1 MAKQK
6 KSKIISHEAILKE
19 LESRVAAP
27 KFIIEEHCFKEQFEF
42 INDPE
47 TYATAVCSR
56 RAGKTIACAAD
67 LVDTTQRRPGTISLY
82 ITLSRAQAKRIVWPE
97 ILELNRKYQLGGV
110 TNIADLSMTF
120 PNGSVIYLSGAKD
133 KSEIEKFRGLPLALC
148 YIDEA
153 QAFGS
158 FMKEL
163 VDDVISKALY
173 DYNGRLRVIGTPP
186 PIPVGYFY
194 DICKGDKSAN
204 WGHHFWTMLQNP
216 WLKKKSGLTPMQL
229 IEKDCKRKGV
239 TLDDPGIRR
248 ECFGEW
254 ITDSNALVFRYTRE
268 INNYEELPT
277 VKGTGN
283 WNYIIGIDLG
293 FDDADALAVLAY
305 HDNLNAVF
313 VVEEITRT
321 KQTLSDL
328 VDLIAAKI
336 GRYNPHS
343 IVMDAGGLGKKIVES
358 ISSRFSIGIKA
369 AEKSRKFEYIELL
382 NDSLR
387 TGKFFAKETGK
398 FAEDTQ
404 KVEWDRDKST
414 GDKLVVSDRFH
425 SDITDAV
432 LYSYRE
438 ALHYLAEPHIEK
450 IRPGTIEW
458 NKKQV
463 EEMEETAI
471 KMMEA
476 SKKDS
481 FDPGANGADL
491 DKLFNDD

>member
-1 MAKQK
+1 MAKK
-6 KSKIISHEAILKE
+6 KSNTKILSAGAILKE
-19 LESRVAAP
+19 LQERVAAP
-27 KFIIEEHCFKEQFEF
+27 KFIIEEYCFKEQLAF
-42 INDPE
+42 IQDQE
-47 TYATAVCSR
+47 SFATAVCSR
-56 RAGKTIACAAD
+56 RSGKTVGCASD
-67 LVDTTQRRPGTISLY
+67 LVNTTQQRPGTISLY
-82 ITLSRAQAKRIVWPE
+82 ITLSRASAKRIVWPE
-97 ILELNRKYQLGGV
+97 ILEINRKFQLSGL

-158 FMKEL
+158 FIQEL
-163 VDDVISKALY
+163 IDDVIAKALY

-186 PIPVGYFY
+186 PIPVGYFHK
-194 DICKGDKSAN
+194 ICHSDQWSR
-204 WGHHFWTMLQNP
+204 HHWTMLQNP
-216 WLKKKSGLTPMQL
+216 WLLKKSGLTPMQL

-239 TLDDPGIRR
+239 NIDDPGIQR
-248 ECFGEW
+248 ECFGKW
-254 ITDSNALVFRYTRE
+254 VTDSNALVFRYSKD

-293 FDDADALAVLAY
+293 YDDADAIAVLAY

-313 VVEEITRT
+313 LVEEITRT

-369 AEKSRKFEYIELL
+369 AEKARKFEYIELL

-387 TGKFFAKETGK
+387 TGKFFAREVGK

-414 GDKLVVSDRFH
+414 GDRLVVSDRFH

-432 LYSYRE
+432 LYAFRE
-438 ALHYLAEPHIEK
+438 SLHFLSEPIVDK
-450 IRPGTIEW
+450 VRPGTPEW
-458 NKKQV
+458 TKKEV
-463 EEMEETAI
+463 AEMEEAAI
-471 KMMEA
+471 NMME
-476 SKKDS
+476 SKKKDT
-481 FDPGANGADL
+481 FDPGSDGADL
-491 DKLFNDD
+491 NKLFKDE

>member
-6 KSKIISHEAILKE
+6 KTKILSPETILKE
-19 LESRVAAP
+19 LATRVAAP
-27 KFIIEEHCFKEQFEF
+27 QFVLEEYCFPEQLKFIT
-42 INDPE
+42 DPE
-47 TYATAVCSR
+47 TFATAVCSR
-56 RAGKTIACAAD
+56 RSGKTVGCGAD
-67 LVDTTQRRPGTISLY
+67 LSFTANRLPGTVSLY
-82 ITLSRAQAKRIVWPE
+82 ITLSRASAKRIVWPE
-97 ILELNRKYQLGGV
+97 ILEINRKFQLGGV
-110 TNIADLSMTF
+110 TNIADLSMTY

-158 FMKEL
+158 FIQEL
-163 VDDVISKALY
+163 IDDVISKALY
-173 DYNGRLRVIGTPP
+173 DYNGRLRIIGTPP
-186 PIPVGYFY
+186 PIPVGYFHN
-194 DICKGDKSAN
+194 ICHSPQ
-204 WGHHFWTMLQNP
+204 WSHHKWNMLVNP
-216 WLKKKSGLTPMQL
+216 WLQKKSGLTPMQL

-239 TLDDPGIRR
+239 TLDDPGIQR
-248 ECFGEW
+248 ECFGNW
-254 ITDSNALVFRYTRE
+254 VTDSNALVFKYTVE
-268 INNYEELPT
+268 KNNYVELPT

-293 FDDADALAVLAY
+293 YDDADALAILAY
-305 HDNLNAVF
+305 HDNLNAVY

-369 AEKSRKFEYIELL
+369 AEKARKFEYIELL

-387 TGKFFAKETGK
+387 TGKFFARDIGK

-414 GDKLVVSDRFH
+414 GDRLVVSDRFH

-432 LYSYRE
+432 LYAFRE
-438 ALHYLAEPHIEK
+438 SLHFLSEPTVDK
-450 IRPGTIEW
+450 IRPGTDEW
-458 NKKQV
+458 RKKQE
-463 EEMEETAI
+463 EEMEEAATAA
-471 KMMEA
+471 MEA
-476 SKKDS
+476 QKQDS
-481 FDPGANGADL
+481 FDPGANGSDL
-491 DKLFNDD
+491 DKLFKT

>member
-6 KSKIISHEAILKE
+6 KTPKTLSPEAILKE
-19 LESRVAAP
+19 LQVRVAAP
-27 KFIIEEHCFKEQFEF
+27 KFIIPEQLDF
-42 INDPE
+42 IKDPE
-47 TYATAVCSR
+47 SFATAVCSR
-56 RAGKTIACAAD
+56 RAGKTVACAVD

-82 ITLSRAQAKRIVWPE
+82 ITLSRASAKRIVWPE
-97 ILELNRKYQLGGV
+97 ILELNRRYQLGGT

-158 FMKEL
+158 FIQEL
-163 VDDVISKALY
+163 IDDVIAKALY

-186 PIPVGYFY
+186 PIPVGYFHK
-194 DICKGDKSAN
+194 ICHSAE
-204 WGHHFWTMLQNP
+204 WSAHKWTMLQNP
-216 WLKKKSGLTPMQL
+216 WLQKKSGLTPMQL

-239 TLDDPGIRR
+239 SMDDPGIRR

-254 ITDSNALVFRYTRE
+254 VTDSNALVFKYAKE
-268 INNYEELPT
+268 KNNYEELPT

-293 FDDADALAVLAY
+293 YDDADALAVLAY

-313 VVEEITRT
+313 LVEEITRT

-369 AEKSRKFEYIELL
+369 AEFY
-382 NDSLR
+382 
-387 TGKFFAKETGK
+387 AKETGK

-404 KVEWDRDKST
+404 KVEWNRDKST

-432 LYSYRE
+432 LYAFRE
-438 ALHYLAEPHIEK
+438 SLHFLSEPTIDK
-450 IRPGTIEW
+450 IRPGTPEW
-458 NKKQV
+458 RAKEV
-463 EEMEETAI
+463 AEMEEAAERAL
-471 KMMEA
+471 KVKNVDE
-476 SKKDS
+476 
-481 FDPGANGADL
+481 FDPGANGSDL
-491 DKLFNDD
+491 DKLFED

>member
-6 KSKIISHEAILKE
+6 KTPKISYNSIVKE
-19 LESRVAAP
+19 LQSRAAAP
-27 KFIIEEHCFKEQFEF
+27 KFIIEEYCFPEQLAF
-42 INDPE
+42 IKDPE
-47 TYATAVCSR
+47 SFATAVCSR
-56 RAGKTIACAAD
+56 RSGKTVGCASD
-67 LVDTTQRRPGTISLY
+67 LVNTTQVRPGTISLY
-82 ITLSRAQAKRIVWPE
+82 ITLSRASAKRIVWPE
-97 ILELNRKYQLGGV
+97 ILEINRKFQLGGV

-158 FMKEL
+158 FIQEL
-163 VDDVISKALY
+163 IDDVISKALY
-173 DYNGRLRVIGTPP
+173 DYNGRLRIIGTPP
-186 PIPVGYFY
+186 PIPVGYFHK
-194 DICKGDKSAN
+194 ICHSLE
-204 WGHHFWTMLQNP
+204 WSHHKWNMLVNP
-216 WLKKKSGLTPMQL
+216 WLLKKSGLTPMQL

-239 TLDDPGIRR
+239 TIDDPGIQR
-248 ECFGEW
+248 ECFGNW
-254 ITDSNALVFRYTRE
+254 RTDSNALVFKYVKE
-268 INNYEELPT
+268 LNDYVELPT

-313 VVEEITRT
+313 LVEEITRT

-387 TGKFFAKETGK
+387 TGKFYAKETGK

-414 GDKLVVSDRFH
+414 GDRLVVSDRFH

-432 LYSYRE
+432 LYAFRE
-438 ALHYLAEPHIEK
+438 SLHFLSEPTVDK
-450 IRPGTIEW
+450 IRPGTAEW
-458 NKKQV
+458 RIKEEK
-463 EEMEETAI
+463 EMEEAA
-471 KMMEA
+471 EA
-476 SKKDS
+476 AQLAKNNDD
-481 FDPGANGADL
+481 FDPGSNGADL
-491 DKLFNDD
+491 KKLFSD

>member
-1 MAKQK
+1 MAKVK
-6 KSKIISHEAILKE
+6 KQPKVISHEAVLRE
-19 LESRVAAP
+19 LEARVAAP
-27 KFIIEEHCFKEQFEF
+27 KFVLEEYCFPEQLAF
-42 INDPE
+42 ITDPE
-47 TYATAVCSR
+47 TFATAVCSR
-56 RAGKTIACAAD
+56 RSGKTVGCAAD
-67 LVDTTQRRPGTISLY
+67 LCFTANARPGTVSLY
-82 ITLSRAQAKRIVWPE
+82 ITLSRASAKRIVWPE
-97 ILELNRKYQLGGV
+97 ILSINRKFQLGGE

-133 KSEIEKFRGLPLALC
+133 KSEIEKFRGLPLVLC
-148 YIDEA
+148 YIDES

-158 FMKEL
+158 FIQEL
-163 VDDVISKALY
+163 IDDVISKALY

-186 PIPVGYFY
+186 PIPIGYFHK
-194 DICKGDKSAN
+194 ICHSPE
-204 WGHHFWTMLQNP
+204 WSHHEWNMLVNP
-216 WLKKKSGLTPMQL
+216 WLQKKSGLTPMEL

-239 TLDDPGIRR
+239 TFDDPGIQR
-248 ECFGEW
+248 ECFGRW
-254 ITDSNALVFRYTRE
+254 ATDTNALVFKYTKE
-268 INNYEELPT
+268 KNHYEELPT

-293 FDDADALAVLAY
+293 YDDADALAILAY

-387 TGKFFAKETGK
+387 TGKFFAREGGK

-404 KVEWDRDKST
+404 KVEWNRDKST
-414 GDKLVVSDRFH
+414 GDRLVVSDRFH

-432 LYSYRE
+432 LYAFRE
-438 ALHYLAEPHIEK
+438 SLHFLSEPTIDK
-450 IRPGTIEW
+450 IRPGTPEW
-458 NKKQV
+458 RAKEEK
-463 EEMEETAI
+463 EMEEAA
-471 KMMEA
+471 EA
-476 SKKDS
+476 AQLAKNNDD
-481 FDPGANGADL
+481 FDPGAKGSDL
-491 DKLFNDD
+491 NKLFDN

>member
-1 MAKQK
+1 MATKRKTNTPSQ
-6 KSKIISHEAILKE
+6 EAILKE
-19 LESRVAAP
+19 LKARVAAP
-27 KFIIEEHCFKEQFEF
+27 KFVLEEYCFPEQLKF
-42 INDPE
+42 ITDPE
-47 TYATAVCSR
+47 TFATAVCSR
-56 RAGKTIACAAD
+56 RSGKTVGCASD
-67 LVDTTQRRPGTISLY
+67 LAFTANSRPGTISLY
-82 ITLSRAQAKRIVWPE
+82 ITLSRASAKRIVWPE
-97 ILELNRKYQLGGV
+97 LLEINRKFQLGGI
-110 TNIADLSMTF
+110 TNIADLSLTF
-120 PNGSVIYLSGAKD
+120 PNNSVVYLSGAKD
-133 KSEIEKFRGLPLALC
+133 KSEIEKFRGLPLVLC

-158 FMKEL
+158 FIEEL
-163 VDDVISKALY
+163 IDDVIAKALY

-186 PIPVGYFY
+186 PIPVGYFHK
-194 DICKGDKSAN
+194 ICHN
-204 WGHHFWTMLQNP
+204 EQWVHHHWTMLQNP
-216 WLKKKSGLTPMQL
+216 WLKIKSGLTPMQL

-239 TLDDPGIRR
+239 TIDDPGIRR

-254 ITDSNALVFRYTRE
+254 VTDSNALVFKYTAE
-268 INNYEELPT
+268 KNNYIELPA

-293 FDDADALAVLAY
+293 YDDADALAVLAY

-313 VVEEITRT
+313 LVEEITRT

-404 KVEWDRDKST
+404 KVEWNRDKST

-432 LYSYRE
+432 LYAFRE
-438 ALHYLAEPHIEK
+438 SLHFLSEPAVDK
-450 IRPGTIEW
+450 IRPGTAEW
-458 NKKQV
+458 REKEV
-463 EEMEETAI
+463 AEMEETAT
-471 KMMEA
+471 KMME
-476 SKKDS
+476 SKKKDP
-481 FDPGANGADL
+481 FDPGADGSDL
-491 DKLFNDD
+491 NKLFGED

>member
-1 MAKQK
+1 MAK
-6 KSKIISHEAILKE
+6 SKLAKPLSSQAILKE
-19 LESRVAAP
+19 LAIRTAAP
-27 KFIIEEHCFKEQFEF
+27 KFILEEYCFPEQLKF
-42 INDPE
+42 ITDPE
-47 TYATAVCSR
+47 TYATAVNSR
-56 RAGKTIACAAD
+56 RSGKTVGCAAD
-67 LVDTTQRRPGTISLY
+67 LCFTAINRPGTISLY
-82 ITLSRAQAKRIVWPE
+82 ITLSRASAKRIVWPE
-97 ILELNRKYQLGGV
+97 ILKINRQFQLGGE
-110 TNIADLSMTF
+110 TNIADLSLTF
-120 PNGSVIYLSGAKD
+120 SNGSVIYLSGAKD
-133 KSEIEKFRGLPLALC
+133 KSEIEKFRGLPLVLC

-153 QAFGS
+153 QAFGA
-158 FMKEL
+158 FIEEL
-163 VDDVISKALY
+163 IDDVISKALY
-173 DYNGRLRVIGTPP
+173 DFNGRLRVIGTPP
-186 PIPVGYFY
+186 PLMVGYFY
-194 DICKGDKSAN
+194 DISAGRKKEA
-204 WGHHFWTMLQNP
+204 WSSHKWTMLQNP
-216 WLKKKSGLTPMQL
+216 WLLKKSGLTPMQL

-254 ITDSNALVFRYTRE
+254 VTDSNALVFKYTSE
-268 INNYEELPT
+268 KNNYDELPT

-313 VVEEITRT
+313 LVEEITRT

-328 VDLIAAKI
+328 VDLIDSKI

-387 TGKFFAKETGK
+387 TGKFYAKEIGK

-414 GDKLVVSDRFH
+414 GDRLVVSDRFH

-432 LYSYRE
+432 LYAFRE
-438 ALHYLAEPHIEK
+438 SLHFLSEPIVDK
-450 IRPGTIEW
+450 IRPGTDAW
-458 NKKQV
+458 RKQQE
-463 EEMEETAI
+463 EEMEAAATAA
-471 KMMEA
+471 MEA
-476 SKKDS
+476 NKKDS
-481 FDPGANGADL
+481 FDPGADGSDL
-491 DKLFNDD
+491 DKLFKD

>member
-6 KSKIISHEAILKE
+6 KVKTLSSETILKE
-19 LESRVAAP
+19 LESRTAAK
-27 KFIIEEHCFKEQFEF
+27 KFVISDYLFKEQLDFVSDEATF
-42 INDPE
+42 
-47 TYATAVCSR
+47 ATAVCSR
-56 RAGKTIACAAD
+56 RAGKSIACSAYMIHTA
-67 LVDTTQRRPGTISLY
+67 LSRPGTISLY
-82 ITLSRAQAKRIVWPE
+82 ITLSRAGAKRIIWPS
-97 ILELNRKYQLGGV
+97 ILELNDSYNLGGI
-110 TNIADLSMTF
+110 TNIADLSMKF
-120 PNGSVIYLSGAKD
+120 PNGSTLYLSGAKD
-133 KSEIEKFRGLPLALC
+133 ASEIDKFRGLPLALAI
-148 YIDEA
+148 IDEA
-153 QAFGS
+153 QSFGHFIES
-158 FMKEL
+158 L
-163 VDDVISKALY
+163 IDDVISKALY
-173 DYNGRLRVIGTPP
+173 DFNGQLRVIGTPP
-186 PIPVGYFY
+186 PIPVGYFHK
-194 DICKGDKSAN
+194 ICHSKEWKN
-204 WGHHFWTMLQNP
+204 FHWTMMQNP
-216 WLKKKSGLTPMQL
+216 WLQKKSGLTPMQL

-254 ITDSNALVFRYTRE
+254 VTDSNALVFKYTSE
-268 INNYEELPT
+268 KNNYDELPT

-293 FDDADALAVLAY
+293 YDDADALAVLAY

-313 VVEEITRT
+313 LVEEITRT

-387 TGKFFAKETGK
+387 TGKFFAREIGK

-432 LYSYRE
+432 LYAFRE
-438 ALHYLAEPHIEK
+438 SLHFLSEPEVDK
-450 IRPGTIEW
+450 IKPGTDAW
-458 NKKQV
+458 RKKQE
-463 EEMEETAI
+463 EEMEEAATAA
-471 KMMEA
+471 MEA
-476 SKKDS
+476 NKKDS
-481 FDPGANGADL
+481 FDPGANGSDL
-491 DKLFNDD
+491 DKLFKD

>member
-1 MAKQK
+1 MAKK
-6 KSKIISHEAILKE
+6 KFLNNLSPEAIIKELKE
-19 LESRVAAP
+19 RTKTK
-27 KFIIEEHCFKEQFEF
+27 KFTIEEYCFPEQVAF
-42 INDPE
+42 INDPNNF
-47 TYATAVCSR
+47 TTAVCSR
-56 RAGKTIACAAD
+56 RAGKTVACASD
-67 LVDTTQRRPGTISLY
+67 LVNTALTRPGTISLY
-82 ITLSRAQAKRIVWPE
+82 ITLSRASAKRIVWPE
-97 ILELNRKYQLGGV
+97 ILEINRQFELGGE
-110 TNIADLSMTF
+110 TNMADLSMKF
-120 PNGSVIYLSGAKD
+120 PNSSIIYLSGAKD

-148 YIDEA
+148 FLDES

-158 FMKEL
+158 FIEEL
-163 VDDVISKALY
+163 IDDVISKALY
-173 DYNGRLRVIGTPP
+173 DFNGRLRVIGTPP
-186 PIPVGYFY
+186 PIPVGYFHK
-194 DICKGDKSAN
+194 ICHSEQ
-204 WGHHFWTMLQNP
+204 WSHHKWDMRQNP
-216 WLKKKSGLTPMQL
+216 WLQKKSGLTPMQL

-254 ITDSNALVFRYTRE
+254 VTDSNALVFKYMTE
-268 INNYEELPT
+268 KNNYYELPT

-293 FDDADALAVLAY
+293 YDDADALAVLAY

-313 VVEEITRT
+313 LVEEITRT

-328 VDLIAAKI
+328 VDLIASKI

-387 TGKFFAKETGK
+387 TGRFFAKETGK
-398 FAEDTQ
+398 FAEDSQ

-414 GDKLVVSDRFH
+414 GDRLVVSDRFH

-432 LYSYRE
+432 LYAFRE
-438 ALHYLAEPHIEK
+438 SLHFLSEPIVDK
-450 IRPGTIEW
+450 IRPGTAEW
-458 NKKQV
+458 REKEKI
-463 EEMEETAI
+463 EMEEAAT
-471 KMMEA
+471 KMMEGR
-476 SKKDS
+476 KKDP
-481 FDPGANGADL
+481 FDPGANGEDI
-491 DKLFNDD
+491 DVLFGED

>member
-1 MAKQK
+1 MKNVAKAK
-6 KSKIISHEAILKE
+6 KQPKIISHEAVLKE
-19 LESRVAAP
+19 LQDRVAAP
-27 KFIIEEHCFKEQFEF
+27 KFLIEEHCFAEQLSF
-42 INDPE
+42 IKDE
-47 TYATAVCSR
+47 ESFATAVCSR
-56 RAGKTIACAAD
+56 RAGKTVACAVD

-82 ITLSRAQAKRIVWPE
+82 ITLSRASAKRIVWPE
-97 ILELNRKYQLGGV
+97 ILELNRRYQLGGT

-148 YIDEA
+148 YVDEA

-158 FMKEL
+158 FIQEL
-163 VDDVISKALY
+163 IDDVLAKALY

-186 PIPVGYFY
+186 PIPVGYFHK
-194 DICKGDKSAN
+194 ICHSKEWSA
-204 WGHHFWTMLQNP
+204 HKWTMLDNP
-216 WLKKKSGLTPMQL
+216 WLQKKSGLTPMQL

-254 ITDSNALVFRYTRE
+254 VTDSNALVFKYTKE
-268 INNYEELPT
+268 KNHYEELPT

-283 WNYIIGIDLG
+283 WNYIIGVDLG
-293 FDDADALAVLAY
+293 FDDADALAILAY

-328 VDLIAAKI
+328 VDLISAKI

-387 TGKFFAKETGK
+387 TGKFYAKETGK
-398 FAEDTQ
+398 FAEDSS

-414 GDKLVVSDRFH
+414 GDRLVVSDRFH

-432 LYSYRE
+432 LYAFRE
-438 ALHYLAEPHIEK
+438 SLHFLSEPIIDK
-450 IRPGTIEW
+450 IRPGTPEW
-458 NKKQV
+458 REKEVK
-463 EEMEETAI
+463 EMEEAA
-471 KMMEA
+471 EA
-476 SKKDS
+476 AQLAKNNDD

-491 DKLFNDD
+491 DRLFKD

>member
-6 KSKIISHEAILKE
+6 KPKSAILSTEAIARE
-19 LESRVAAP
+19 LASRVAAP
-27 KFIIEEHCFKEQFEF
+27 KFILEEYCFPEQLAF
-42 INDPE
+42 ITDE
-47 TYATAVCSR
+47 ATFATAVCSR
-56 RAGKTIACAAD
+56 RSGKTVGCAAD
-67 LVDTTQRRPGTISLY
+67 LSFTANNRPGTISLY
-82 ITLSRAQAKRIVWPE
+82 ITLSRASAKRIVWPE
-97 ILELNRKYQLGGV
+97 ILEINRKFKLGGE

-133 KSEIEKFRGLPLALC
+133 KSEIEKFRGLPLVLC

-153 QAFGS
+153 QSFGS
-158 FMKEL
+158 FIEEL
-163 VDDVISKALY
+163 IDDVISKALY

-186 PIPVGYFY
+186 PIPVGYFHK
-194 DICKGDKSAN
+194 ICHSN
-204 WGHHFWTMLQNP
+204 EWTNHKWNMLVNP
-216 WLKKKSGLTPMQL
+216 WLQKKSGLTPMQL
-229 IEKDCKRKGV
+229 IEKDMKRKGV
-239 TLDDPGIRR
+239 TIDDPGIQR
-248 ECFGEW
+248 ECFGNW
-254 ITDSNALVFRYTRE
+254 VTDSNALVFRYTKE
-268 INNYEELPT
+268 LNAYEELPT

-293 FDDADALAVLAY
+293 YDDADALAILAY

-313 VVEEITRT
+313 IVEEITKT

-336 GRYNPHS
+336 AKYNPHS

-387 TGKFFAKETGK
+387 TGRFFAKETGK

-414 GDKLVVSDRFH
+414 GDRLVVSDRFH

-432 LYSYRE
+432 LYAFRE
-438 ALHYLAEPHIEK
+438 SLHFLSEPIVDK
-450 IRPGTIEW
+450 IRPGTPEW
-458 NKKQV
+458 RKKEE
-463 EEMEETAI
+463 EEMEATAI
-471 KMMEA
+471 EMMEA
-476 SKKDS
+476 QKKDT
-481 FDPGANGADL
+481 FDPGSDGKDL
-491 DKLFNDD
+491 DKLFED

>member
-1 MAKQK
+1 VAKQK
-6 KSKIISHEAILKE
+6 KPKVISQEALARE
-19 LESRVAAP
+19 LATRVSAP
-27 KFIIEEHCFKEQFEF
+27 KFLISEHCFPEQLKF
-42 INDPE
+42 IEDLE
-47 TYATAVCSR
+47 SFATAVCSR
-56 RAGKTIACAAD
+56 RAGKTVACAAD
-67 LVDTTQRRPGTISLY
+67 LVNTTQKRPGTISLY
-82 ITLSRAQAKRIVWPE
+82 ITLSRASAKRIVWPE
-97 ILELNRKYQLGGV
+97 ILELNRRYQLGGI

-153 QAFGS
+153 QAFGH
-158 FMKEL
+158 FIEEL
-163 VDDVISKALY
+163 IDQVIAKALY

-186 PIPVGYFY
+186 PIPVGYFHK
-194 DICKGDKSAN
+194 ICHSKEWSSHK
-204 WGHHFWTMLQNP
+204 WTMMQNP
-216 WLKKKSGLTPMQL
+216 WLLKKSGLTPMQL

-239 TLDDPGIRR
+239 SLDDPGIRR

-254 ITDSNALVFRYTRE
+254 VTDSNALVFKYVKE
-268 INNYEELPT
+268 LNNYEELPT

-293 FDDADALAVLAY
+293 YDDADALAILAY

-313 VVEEITRT
+313 LVEETTRT

-414 GDKLVVSDRFH
+414 GDRLVVSDRFH

-432 LYSYRE
+432 LYAFRE
-438 ALHYLAEPHIEK
+438 SLHFLSEPIVDK
-450 IRPGTIEW
+450 IRPGTPEW
-458 NKKQV
+458 REKEVK
-463 EEMEETAI
+463 EMEETAEA
-471 KMMEA
+471 MMEA
-476 SKKDS
+476 KKMDT
-481 FDPGANGADL
+481 FDPGANGKDL
-491 DKLFNDD
+491 DKLFKN

>member
-1 MAKQK
+1 VAKAK
-6 KSKIISHEAILKE
+6 KPPKSLSPEAILKE
-19 LESRVAAP
+19 LTTRAAAP
-27 KFIIEEHCFKEQFEF
+27 KFIIEDYCFSEQLAF
-42 INDPE
+42 IKDPE
-47 TYATAVCSR
+47 SFATAVCSR
-56 RAGKTIACAAD
+56 RSGKTVGCASD
-67 LVDTTQRRPGTISLY
+67 LVNTTQVRPGTISLY
-82 ITLSRAQAKRIVWPE
+82 ITLSRASAKRIVWPE
-97 ILELNRKYQLGGV
+97 ILEINRKFQLGGT

-158 FMKEL
+158 FIQEL
-163 VDDVISKALY
+163 IDDVISKALY

-186 PIPVGYFY
+186 PIPVGYFHK
-194 DICKGDKSAN
+194 ICHSDQWSR
-204 WGHHFWTMLQNP
+204 HHWTMLQNP
-216 WLKKKSGLTPMQL
+216 WLLKKSGLTPMQL

-239 TLDDPGIRR
+239 TLDDPGIQR
-248 ECFGEW
+248 ECFGKW
-254 ITDSNALVFRYTRE
+254 VTDSNALVFKYTTE
-268 INNYEELPT
+268 KNNYEELPT

-293 FDDADALAVLAY
+293 YDDADALAVLAY

-387 TGKFFAKETGK
+387 TGKFYARETGK

-414 GDKLVVSDRFH
+414 GDRLVVSDRFH

-432 LYSYRE
+432 LYAFRE
-438 ALHYLAEPHIEK
+438 SLHFLSEPTADK
-450 IRPGTIEW
+450 IKPGSDAW
-458 NKKQV
+458 RKQQE
-463 EEMEETAI
+463 EEMEAAAVAA
-471 KMMEA
+471 MEA
-476 SKKDS
+476 NKKDS
-481 FDPGANGADL
+481 FDPGADGSDL
-491 DKLFNDD
+491 DKLFSDS